1 MGSSRAVAAS
11 AVAAATTAVAITTT
25 TAGGRAATNTTPTP
39 GRPSVQLGEKA
50 AREALA
56 LWDRFPA
63 GAQPRPAVIP
73 FGPGIVSTPRDRH
86 EDLALYHATWK
97 LTSPRVTD
105 LAAARRHHWISA
117 AAATTALRR

>member
-1 MGSSRAVAAS
+1 MRSSRAVAAA
-11 AVAAATTAVAITTT
+11 AVLAATAAVAITTT
-25 TAGGRAATNTTPTP
+25 TAGGRAATNTKSAP

-50 AREALA
+50 ARQALA
-56 LWDRFPA
+56 LWNRFPA
-63 GAQPRPAVIP
+63 GAQPRPTVIP
-73 FGPGIVSTPRDRH
+73 FGPGIVDAPRDQH
-86 EDLALYHATWK
+86 EDLALYQATWK